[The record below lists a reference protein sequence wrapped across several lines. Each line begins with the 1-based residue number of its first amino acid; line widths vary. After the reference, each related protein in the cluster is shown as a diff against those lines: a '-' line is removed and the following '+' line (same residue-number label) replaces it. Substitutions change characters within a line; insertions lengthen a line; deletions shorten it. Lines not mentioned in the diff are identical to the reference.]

1 MEFRD
6 LDDLR
11 ARGAALPG
19 PVLMLLCEDETEI
32 ASTLDHHVR
41 AGFASIVVA
50 APPGVTL
57 PPLPGA
63 AHALRLPERPER
75 MAPPCVNALIDA
87 LPEGR
92 WIAWL
97 HNAEY
102 LFTPFGESRTVGEA
116 TAFCA
121 EERRDALLTFVIDL
135 YAGDLGAAPD
145 GVDPEDAWF
154 DATGY
159 YALARP
165 GDPSAPGPKER
176 QLDMF
181 GGLRWRHEEHVPEDR
196 RRIDRVSLFRVRPG
210 LRLRDDNTLSI
221 EEMNTYACPWHHSM
235 TCAVASF
242 RAAKALATN
251 PGSRGTIP
259 TFRWS
264 GSTRFEWRA
273 QQLMDGGFME
283 PGQWF

>member
-1 MEFRD
+1 MEFD
-6 LDDLR
+6 GLDDLR
-11 ARGAALPG
+11 ARGGALKG
-19 PVLMLLCEDETEI
+19 PVLMLVCEDETEI

-41 AGFASIVVA
+41 AGFAAIVVA
-50 APPGVTL
+50 TPPGVAL
-57 PPLPGA
+57 PPVPDV
-63 AHALRLPERPER
+63 AHPLRLPERPER
-75 MAPPCVNALIDA
+75 MAPPCVDALIDA
-87 LPEGR
+87 LPEGT
-92 WIAWL
+92 WIGWL

-102 LFTPFGESRTVGEA
+102 LFTPFSETRTVGEA
-116 TAFCA
+116 AAFCA
-121 EERRDALLTFVIDL
+121 EERRDAVLTFVIDL
-135 YAGDLGAAPD
+135 YAGDLPPGGN
-145 GVDPEDAWF
+145 GVDRDDAWF

-165 GDPSAPGPKER
+165 GAPGTHGPKER

-181 GGLRWRHEEHVPEDR
+181 GGLRWRHEEHVPADR

-210 LRLRDDNTLSI
+210 LRLRSDNTLTI

-251 PGSRGTIP
+251 PASRAAIDG
-259 TFRWS
+259 FRWA
-264 GSTRFEWRA
+264 GSTRFDWRA
-273 QQLMDGGFME
+273 QQLLDAGFME